1 MIRLID
7 ISLLRG
13 GRPLLSDANLTIHP
27 GRRVGLIGANGTGK
41 TSLFKLLQGELEL
54 DGGDLQINP
63 QWRIAHMAQEVSAS
77 DRRAID
83 YVLDG
88 DTELRQL
95 QCDIELAQAAEDHLK
110 HASLLEQLDAID
122 GFNAE
127 VRGRR
132 LLHGLG
138 FADGEVERL
147 VTDFSGGWRIRL
159 NLARAL
165 MCPSDLLLLDE
176 PTNHLDLDACFWLEA
191 WLKRYQGTLLLI
203 SHDRDFLDSV
213 VDEIASLE
221 QQQLQLYKGHYSAY
235 ERQRAERMALQQAA
249 FEKQQRRV
257 GEIQDFVR
265 RFRAKATKAKQAQ
278 SRLKELERME
288 LIAPA
293 HADSPFK
300 FHFLNSDKSSDPLLG
315 LTDAKLGYGERVVV
329 ETESVRIHPGS
340 RIGLLGANGAGKSTL
355 LKSLVNDL
363 ALVDGERICGEH
375 LQIGYFAQHQLEAL
389 DMSASPLLHLQR
401 LTPTTS
407 EQEIRNFLG
416 GFNFHGEDATG
427 SIVNFSGGEKAR
439 LALAIVAWGKPN
451 LLILDEPTNHLDLEM
466 CHALTVA
473 IQQFEGA
480 VVVVSHD
487 RHLLK
492 NSVEQFWLLSAG
504 TVEEFDGSL
513 DDYHHLLQQLKQQQ
527 AIQNSAQAATA
538 DSKVLDK
545 KAQRQYE
552 AELRKQLAPLKKRCQ
567 KLEQELEKVSLQL
580 ATVEQALA
588 DVAIYEDDNKAR
600 LQTQLLK
607 QAELTQSTEDIES
620 QWMIAQEELEQK
632 ELLLRQQ

>member
-1 MIRLID
+1 MIRLTN

-13 GRPLLSDANLTIHP
+13 GRPLLSDANLTIHS

-41 TSLFKLLQGELEL
+41 SSLFKLLQGDL
-54 DGGDLQINP
+54 DPDRGDLSINP
-63 QWRIAHMAQEVSAS
+63 QWRIAHMAQEVASS

-88 DTELRQL
+88 DTTLRQL
-95 QCDIELAQAAEDHLK
+95 QYKITQAEDSGEHLLQ
-110 HASLLEQLDAID
+110 AELLQKLEAID

-127 VRGRR
+127 IRGRR

-138 FADGEVERL
+138 FSDAEVDNL

-176 PTNHLDLDACFWLEA
+176 PTNHLDLDACFWLEN
-191 WLKRYQGTLLLI
+191 WLKRYNGTLLLI

-213 VDEIASLE
+213 VDEIVSLE
-221 QQQLQLYKGHYSAY
+221 QKQLFVYKGNYSDY
-235 ERQRAERMALQQAA
+235 ERQRAERLAVQAAA

-257 GEIQDFVR
+257 AEIHDFVR
-265 RFRAKATKAKQAQ
+265 RFKAKASKAKQAQ
-278 SRLKELERME
+278 SRVKELERME

-293 HADSPFK
+293 HADSPFR

-315 LTDAKLGYGERVVV
+315 LTDASLGYGDKTVVK
-329 ETESVRIHPGS
+329 THNLRIHPGS

-355 LKSLVNDL
+355 LKSLVGDL
-363 ALVDGERICGEH
+363 DLLSGERITGEH
-375 LQIGYFAQHQLEAL
+375 LHIGYFAQHQLEAL

-401 LTPTTS
+401 LSPKAR

-416 GFNFHGEDATG
+416 GFNFHGDDATG

-480 VVVVSHD
+480 VIVVSHD

-492 NSVEQFWLLSAG
+492 NSVEEFWLLCHG
-504 TVEEFDGSL
+504 GVKDFDGSL
-513 DDYHHLLQQLKQQQ
+513 EDYHQLLQQLKQQVKPEE
-527 AIQNSAQAATA
+527 NSADDTI
-538 DSKVLDK
+538 KVVDK

-552 AELRKQLAPLKKRCQ
+552 ADLRKQLAPYKKRCQ
-567 KLEQELEKVSLQL
+567 QLESALDKVQQGLDE
-580 ATVEQALA
+580 VEEGLA
-588 DVAIYEDDNKAR
+588 DAAIYEDDNKAM
-600 LQTQLLK
+600 LQNSLLK
-607 QAELTQSTEDIES
+607 QATLTQEIEVLEAD
-620 QWMIAQEELEQK
+620 WLIAQEELE
-632 ELLLRQQ
+632 EREARLRQV

>member
-1 MIRLID
+1 MIRLTN

-13 GRPLLSDANLTIHP
+13 GRPLLSDANLTIYS

-41 TSLFKLLQGELEL
+41 SSLFKLLQGDL
-54 DGGDLQINP
+54 DLDSGDLSINP
-63 QWRIAHMAQEVSAS
+63 QWRIAHMAQEVASS

-88 DTELRQL
+88 DTRLRQL
-95 QCDIELAQAAEDHLK
+95 QHKITQAEDSGEHLLQ
-110 HASLLEQLDAID
+110 AELLQKLEAID

-127 VRGRR
+127 IRGRR

-138 FADGEVERL
+138 FSDAEVDNL

-176 PTNHLDLDACFWLEA
+176 PTNHLDLDACFWLEN
-191 WLKRYQGTLLLI
+191 WLKRYTGTLLLI

-213 VDEIASLE
+213 VDEIVSLE
-221 QQQLQLYKGHYSAY
+221 QRQLFLYKGNYSAY
-235 ERQRAERMALQQAA
+235 ERQRAERLAVQAAA

-257 GEIQDFVR
+257 AEIHDFVR
-265 RFRAKATKAKQAQ
+265 RFKAKASKAKQAQ
-278 SRLKELERME
+278 SRVKELERME

-293 HADSPFK
+293 HADSPFS

-315 LTDAKLGYGERVVV
+315 LTDARLGYGDKTVVK
-329 ETESVRIHPGS
+329 TQNLRIHPGS

-355 LKSLVNDL
+355 LKSLVGDL
-363 ALVDGERICGEH
+363 ALLSGERVTGEH

-401 LTPTTS
+401 LSPKAR
-407 EQEIRNFLG
+407 EQDIRNFLG
-416 GFNFHGEDATG
+416 GFNFHGDDATG

-480 VVVVSHD
+480 VIVVSHD

-492 NSVEQFWLLSAG
+492 NSVEEFWLLSHG
-504 TVEEFDGSL
+504 GVKDFDGSL
-513 DDYHHLLQQLKQQQ
+513 EDYHQLLQQLKQQVKPQ
-527 AIQNSAQAATA
+527 HNSAGDAV
-538 DSKVLDK
+538 KVVDK

-552 AELRKQLAPLKKRCQ
+552 ADLRKQLAPYKKRCQ
-567 KLEQELEKVSLQL
+567 QLESALDKVQQGLDE
-580 ATVEQALA
+580 VEEGLA
-588 DVAIYEDDNKAR
+588 DAAIYEDDNKLM
-600 LQTQLLK
+600 LQNSLLK
-607 QAELTQSTEDIES
+607 QATLTQEVEVLEAD
-620 QWMIAQEELEQK
+620 WLMAQEELEEREAQ
-632 ELLLRQQ
+632 LRQV

>member
-1 MIRLID
+1 MIRLTD
-7 ISLLRG
+7 VSLLRG
-13 GRPLLSDANLTIHP
+13 GRPLLSEANLTIHP
-27 GRRVGLIGANGTGK
+27 GRRVGLIGANGSGK
-41 TSLFKLLQGELEL
+41 SSLFKLLQGELEL
-54 DGGDLQINP
+54 DAGELAINP
-63 QWRIAHMAQEVSAS
+63 QWRIAHMAQEVAS
-77 DRRAID
+77 SNRRAID

-88 DTELRQL
+88 DTKLRYL
-95 QCDIELAQAAEDHLK
+95 QCEIESAQAREDHQA
-110 HASLLEQLDAID
+110 HASLLEQMEAVD

-127 VRGRR
+127 LRGQR

-138 FADGEVERL
+138 FSSHEVERS
-147 VTDFSGGWRIRL
+147 VADFSGGWRIRL
-159 NLARAL
+159 NLAQAL

-176 PTNHLDLDACFWLEA
+176 PTNHLDLDACFWLEN
-191 WLKRYQGTLLLI
+191 WLKRYDGTLVLV

-213 VDEIASLE
+213 VDEIVALE
-221 QQQLQLYKGHYSAY
+221 QRQLHLYRGHYSAY
-235 ERQRAERMALQQAA
+235 ERQRAERLALQQSA

-257 GEIQDFVR
+257 EEIQDFVR

-278 SRLKELERME
+278 SRIKELERME

-300 FHFLNSDKSSDPLLG
+300 FHFLVHGKTSDPLLG
-315 LTDAKLGYGERVVV
+315 LTDARLGYGDKVVV
-329 ETESVRIHPGS
+329 ETQSLRLHPGS

-355 LKSLVNDL
+355 LKSLVGDL
-363 ALVDGERICGEH
+363 ALLGGERLTGEH
-375 LQIGYFAQHQLEAL
+375 LHIGYFAQHQLEAL

-401 LTPTTS
+401 LTPKAR

-439 LALAIVAWGKPN
+439 LALAIVAWSKPN

-480 VVVVSHD
+480 VIVVSHD

-492 NSVEQFWLLSAG
+492 NSVEQFWLLAEGGVS
-504 TVEEFDGSL
+504 EFDGSL
-513 DDYHHLLQQLKQQQ
+513 DDYHGLLQQLKQQAKQ
-527 AIQNSAQAATA
+527 SPEQETVGRSV
-538 DSKVLDK
+538 DR

-552 AELRKQLAPLKKRCQ
+552 AELRRQLAPLRKKAQ
-567 KLEQELEKVSLQL
+567 SLEKKLDGLQQELVG
-580 ATVEQALA
+580 VETALA
-588 DVAIYEDDNKAR
+588 DVAIYEDVNKVS
-600 LQTQLLK
+600 LQTSLLR
-607 QAELTQSTEDIES
+607 QAELTQAVEALEGE
-620 QWMIAQEELEQK
+620 WLEAQEELEEK
-632 ELLLRQQ
+632 EGELRRG

>member
-1 MIRLID
+1 MIRLTN

-13 GRPLLSDANLTIHP
+13 GRPLLSDANLTIHS

-41 TSLFKLLQGELEL
+41 SSLFKLLQGDL
-54 DGGDLQINP
+54 DLDRGDLSINP
-63 QWRIAHMAQEVSAS
+63 QWRIAHMAQEVASS

-88 DTELRQL
+88 DTTLRQL
-95 QCDIELAQAAEDHLK
+95 QHKITQAEDSGEHLLQ
-110 HASLLEQLDAID
+110 AELLQKLEAID

-127 VRGRR
+127 IRGRR

-138 FADGEVERL
+138 FSDAEVDNL

-176 PTNHLDLDACFWLEA
+176 PTNHLDLDACFWLEN
-191 WLKRYQGTLLLI
+191 WLKRYNGTLLLI

-213 VDEIASLE
+213 VDEIVSLE
-221 QQQLQLYKGHYSAY
+221 QKQLFVYKGNYSDY
-235 ERQRAERMALQQAA
+235 ERQRAERLAVHAAA

-257 GEIQDFVR
+257 AEIHDFVR
-265 RFRAKATKAKQAQ
+265 RFKAKASKAKQAQ
-278 SRLKELERME
+278 SRVKELERME

-293 HADSPFK
+293 HADSPFR
-300 FHFLNSDKSSDPLLG
+300 FHFLNSDKSSDTQLD
-315 LTDAKLGYGERVVV
+315 LTDARLGYGDKTVVK
-329 ETESVRIHPGS
+329 THNLRIHPGS

-355 LKSLVNDL
+355 LKSLVGDL
-363 ALVDGERICGEH
+363 DLLSGERITGEH
-375 LQIGYFAQHQLEAL
+375 LHIGYFAQHQLEAL

-401 LTPTTS
+401 LSPKAR

-416 GFNFHGEDATG
+416 GFNFHGDDATG

-480 VVVVSHD
+480 VIVVSHD

-492 NSVEQFWLLSAG
+492 NSVEEFWLLCHG
-504 TVEEFDGSL
+504 GVKDFDGSL
-513 DDYHHLLQQLKQQQ
+513 EDYHQLLQQLKQQVKPEE
-527 AIQNSAQAATA
+527 NSADDTI
-538 DSKVLDK
+538 KVVDK

-552 AELRKQLAPLKKRCQ
+552 ADLRKQLAPYKKRCQ
-567 KLEQELEKVSLQL
+567 QLESALDKVQQGLDE
-580 ATVEQALA
+580 VEEGLA
-588 DVAIYEDDNKAR
+588 DAAIYEDDNKAM
-600 LQTQLLK
+600 LQNSLLK
-607 QAELTQSTEDIES
+607 QATLTQEIEILEAD
-620 QWMIAQEELEQK
+620 WLIAQEELEEREAQ
-632 ELLLRQQ
+632 LRQA

>member
-1 MIRLID
+1 
-7 ISLLRG
+7 
-13 GRPLLSDANLTIHP
+13 
-27 GRRVGLIGANGTGK
+27 
-41 TSLFKLLQGELEL
+41 
-54 DGGDLQINP
+54 
-63 QWRIAHMAQEVSAS
+63 
-77 DRRAID
+77 
-83 YVLDG
+83 VLDG
-88 DTELRQL
+88 DTLLRRL
-95 QCDIELAQAAEDHLK
+95 QRDIEHAQLAEDHLK
-110 HASLLEQLDAID
+110 HAALLEQLDAID

-138 FADGEVERL
+138 FADAEVGRL

-213 VDEIASLE
+213 VDEIVSLE
-221 QQQLQLYKGHYSAY
+221 QKQLHLYKGHYSAY

-300 FHFLNSDKSSDPLLG
+300 FKFLNSDKSSDPLLG
-315 LTDAKLGYGERVVV
+315 LSDARLGYGEKVIVQ
-329 ETESVRIHPGS
+329 TENIRIHPGS

-363 ALVDGERICGEH
+363 ALVGGERICGEH
-375 LQIGYFAQHQLEAL
+375 LNIGYFAQHQLEAL

-401 LTPTTS
+401 LTPAVS

-416 GFNFHGEDATG
+416 GFNFHGDDATG

-439 LALAIVAWGKPN
+439 LALSIVAWGKPN

-492 NSVEQFWLLSAG
+492 NSVEQFWLLSG
-504 TVEEFDGSL
+504 GRVDEFDGSL
-513 DDYHHLLQQLKQQQ
+513 DDYHQLLQQLKQQQ
-527 AIQNSAQAATA
+527 AADNSAESGAA
-538 DSKVLDK
+538 DGKVLDK

-552 AELRKQLAPLKKRCQ
+552 ADLRKQLAPLNKRCQ
-567 KLEQELEKVSLQL
+567 QLEKNLDKLTQQL
-580 ATVEQALA
+580 GVAEQALA
-588 DVAIYEDDNKAR
+588 DVAIYEDDNKSE
-600 LQTQLLK
+600 LQSQLLK
-607 QAELTQSTEDIES
+607 QAELTQSMEQVET
-620 QWMIAQEELEQK
+620 QWLMAQEELEQK